1 MRMAFLRAARRSAR
15 HCECHRPSRSLCHSG
30 AGTLRLR
37 NRDAKPLPETEG
49 QRGRHSANDLA
60 SLGST
65 PLAWRRTS
73 DPARL
78 PTHADRACANDRDF
92 SVDPRTRRASPT
104 IRQLQGRTDSRL
116 RGYGSSPC
124 SSHATRPR
132 VAQAEPHRPPFRR
145 HSGTLAQ
152 ASALYPRPRL
162 HEVTR
167 PQPADAFV
175 RTCRGALHTA
185 PHYFVPTGGS
195 DDH

>member
-132 VAQAEPHRPPFRR
+132 VAQAEPHRPPSGVIPERWPRR
-145 HSGTLAQ
+145 WLADGERSSAASLGLAMPGLPRSVRERWDQTVGSGTN
-152 ASALYPRPRL
+152 S
-162 HEVTR
+162 
-167 PQPADAFV
+167 
-175 RTCRGALHTA
+175 RT
-185 PHYFVPTGGS
+185 S
-195 DDH
+195 